1 MRRTSTLPLS
11 IVMLLVILIA
21 PASGAAPAAP
31 LAPLASVAPTVVS
44 YQGQVKISSTTY
56 DGNGYFKFAIVNGS
70 TTYWTNDGTA
80 SGEPANAV
88 TLTVSKGLFNV
99 LLGDT
104 TLPGGGMT
112 LPLTSAAFTGAERY
126 LRVWFSTTNP
136 GTFTLLAL
144 TGASRPCPM
153 RCAPRRSRI

>member
-1 MRRTSTLPLS
+1 MRRTPIAPLFI
-11 IVMLLVILIA
+11 IVVLVILTV
-21 PASGAAPAAP
+21 PASSAAPAAP
-31 LAPLASVAPTVVS
+31 LAPLANVAPTVVS

-56 DGNGYFKFAIVNGS
+56 DGNGDFKFAIVNGS

-112 LPLTSAAFTGAERY
+112 SPLTSVAFTGAESY
-126 LRVWFSTTNP
+126 LRLVQHQRRRAIYATYARP
-136 GTFTLLAL
+136 AHRGRAL
-144 TGASRPCPM
+144 
-153 RCAPRRSRI
+153 CAPPRRSRI